1 MYLTSTS
8 SEAVLSII
16 MALWQPH
23 HSFPAI
29 GSILVTG
36 VAAVPTDTVNGSVVF
51 QPPSATQP
59 FFWSICTPC
68 KTHGGYKEQGL
79 RRDLRQIN

>member
-1 MYLTSTS
+1 MRQSFIIQVGLNHLTSTS

-23 HSFPAI
+23 HSLPAI

-51 QPPSATQP
+51 QPPSATQT
-59 FFWSICTPC
+59 FM
-68 KTHGGYKEQGL
+68 
-79 RRDLRQIN
+79 

>member
-1 MYLTSTS
+1 
-8 SEAVLSII
+8 

-23 HSFPAI
+23 HSLPAI

-51 QPPSATQP
+51 QPPSATHT
-59 FFWSICTPC
+59 FMRSICTPIRWLH
-68 KTHGGYKEQGL
+68 KTNTEEGPKKIKLEWIS
-79 RRDLRQIN
+79 QITK